1 MTDNKREIHDR
12 IYKFSLSILQFV
24 KYIPKTTENLVL
36 IRQVIRSGTSIGA
49 NALEADGAESKK
61 EFIHRFT
68 ISKKEA
74 KETFY
79 WISLISDHNLELKN
93 KLLPL
98 LDENKQLILI
108 ISKIIINT
116 KNKKI

>member
-1 MTDNKREIHDR
+1 MKENKREIHDR
-12 IYKFSLSILQFV
+12 LYKFALKVLQAV
-24 KYIPKTTENLVL
+24 RVLPKTTENLVL
-36 IRQVIRSGTSIGA
+36 IRQVIRSATSVGA
-49 NALEADGAESKK
+49 NALEADGSETKK

-79 WISLISDHNLELKN
+79 WLSLISDYNPSVRDNFVEII
-93 KLLPL
+93 
-98 LDENKQLILI
+98 DESEQLVKI

-116 KNKKI
+116 ENKI